1 MGLSVT
7 LAILLARRSTSS
19 PQAPEH
25 RAEQRSPS
33 EQVNSSPSIN
43 TSQSRLGADFV
54 QRDIERPPEANQ
66 PPVATTAARYTVDES
81 RRELLWKLAGMRVT
95 PMLGL
100 PADGRTYTAQEVA
113 ELYPFLRLEDG
124 MVDVPAVQRVRD
136 ILNER
141 NRLRWDHA
149 ERLRNLRND
158 TNAYVK
164 VESTAPPE
172 VRTLTE
178 DLMGIVHAYEQMLAL
193 ISPTP
198 EMESISGHYT
208 RMNVP
213 QWRAWL
219 RMLAEIQTRA
229 EGGYSTEKSI
239 EMIKRLPPSPRHSLS
254 DEQALWLLKTPLD
267 QMVQAQYLT
276 QRADLRH

>member
-1 MGLSVT
+1 
-7 LAILLARRSTSS
+7 
-19 PQAPEH
+19 
-25 RAEQRSPS
+25 
-33 EQVNSSPSIN
+33 
-43 TSQSRLGADFV
+43 
-54 QRDIERPPEANQ
+54 
-66 PPVATTAARYTVDES
+66 
-81 RRELLWKLAGMRVT
+81 MRVT
-95 PMLGL
+95 PMLGS
-100 PADGRTYTAQEVA
+100 PADGRTYTIEEVA

-124 MVDVPAVQRVRD
+124 TLDVPAVQRVRD

-164 VESTAPPE
+164 VESEAPPE

-178 DLMGIVHAYEQMLAL
+178 DLMGIVHAYEQMPDL

-229 EGGYSTEKSI
+229 EGGFPSEKSI
-239 EMIKRLPPSPRHSLS
+239 EMIKRLPPRPRHPLS

-267 QMVQAQYLT
+267 RMVQAQYLAL
-276 QRADLRH
+276 RAGLRN